1 MKCNVCEHDIRY
13 KDKVS
18 AILKRDGNI
27 ICNGCKTTYILNKS
41 NLLIDII
48 ITFIGLSMLDLFQG
62 FKGFFICSSCILLLE
77 MIAIGMRKVKIDK
90 QK

>member
-1 MKCNVCEHDIRY
+1 MKCNICGYSIRY
-13 KDKVS
+13 KDKVR
-18 AILKRDGNI
+18 AILKSDGNI
-27 ICNGCKTTYILNKS
+27 ICNDCKTIYILKKS
-41 NLLIDII
+41 NLLVDII

-77 MIAIGMRKVKIDK
+77 MISIGMRKVKIDK